1 MFTSRKKYHDI
12 ALLRLDSPV
21 EFSGKLYPACLWTN
35 PSEEQ
40 LIEEKRTII
49 ESCFGEVSTQSE

>member
-1 MFTSRKKYHDI
+1 MYKLSRKYHDI

-35 PSEEQ
+35 PSEKQ

-49 ESCFGEVSTQSE
+49 ESCFGDVSTQSE